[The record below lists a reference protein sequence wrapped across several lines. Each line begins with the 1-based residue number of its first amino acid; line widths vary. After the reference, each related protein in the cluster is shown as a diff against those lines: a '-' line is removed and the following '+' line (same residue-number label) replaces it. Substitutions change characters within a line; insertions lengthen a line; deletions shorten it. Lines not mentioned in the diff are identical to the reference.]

1 MAPAPPRPRAVQYP
15 ILDMPDYSV
24 YGITIRL
31 PFEVLQIPRAQAGSV
46 PDVELIEADVPMNLS
61 DPVAEDL
68 GWQAAV
74 GQYLVRAGGRA
85 GRFLVDGPDRIV
97 LQRSPNSDQ
106 AFVVHLLLHDV
117 MAGVLRHRGDLV
129 LHANAVVTEA
139 GSGAVA
145 ISGVSGAGKSTTTAR
160 LLESGGALITDDLTV
175 LRAIP
180 GGGVSVQPGI
190 GEIHLTDESLLALD
204 VDTAGLPRYP
214 WRAKAAVPFHS
225 VMVSEPQRLRD
236 IYLLTVADVPDV
248 RLTRQTGAGLFDAL
262 QDCIYGPLL
271 AVDTERVFGL
281 QANVCQTVRVWR
293 IERPSSAWSLEDVR
307 EAIQC
312 G

>member
-1 MAPAPPRPRAVQYP
+1 
-15 ILDMPDYSV
+15 MPDYSL

-31 PFEVLQIPRAQAGSV
+31 PFEVVQIPRAGAGSL
-46 PDVELIEADVPMNLS
+46 PDVELVEDDVPRDLS
-61 DPVAEDL
+61 DPIAGGV
-68 GWQAAV
+68 GWQVAA
-74 GQYLVRAGGRA
+74 GQYLIRAGARA

-97 LQRSPNSDQ
+97 LQRSQKSDQ

-117 MAGVLRHRGDLV
+117 IAGVLRHRGELV
-129 LHANAVVTEA
+129 LHANAVVTGA

-145 ISGVSGAGKSTTTAR
+145 ISGLSGAGKSTTTAR
-160 LLESGGALITDDLTV
+160 LLDSGGALITDDLTV

-180 GGGVSVQPGI
+180 GGGVSVQPGV
-190 GEIHLTDESLLALD
+190 GEIHLTDESVQALD

-225 VMVSEPQRLRD
+225 VMVSEPQPLRD

-248 RLTRQTGAGLFDAL
+248 RLTQQTGAGLFDAL

-271 AVDTERVFGL
+271 AVDTARVFGL

-293 IERPSSAWSLEDVR
+293 IERPRSGWSLEDVR
-307 EAIQC
+307 DAILC
-312 G
+312 GSLPH

>member
-1 MAPAPPRPRAVQYP
+1 MF
-15 ILDMPDYSV
+15 DYSV

-31 PFEVLQIPRAQAGSV
+31 PFEIAQIPRAASGSV
-46 PDVELIEADVPMNLS
+46 PDVELIEGEVPSDLA
-61 DPVAEDL
+61 DPVAGDV
-68 GWQAAV
+68 GWQAAA
-74 GQYLVRAGGRA
+74 GQYLVRGGGTA
-85 GRFLVDGPDRIV
+85 GRFLVDGPARIV
-97 LQRSPNSDQ
+97 LQRSPTSDQ

-129 LHANAVVTEA
+129 LHANAVVTRA

-160 LLESGGALITDDLTV
+160 ILESGGALITDDLTV

-190 GEIHLTDESLLALD
+190 GEIHLTDESVQALD
-204 VDTAGLPRYP
+204 VDTSDLPRYP

-225 VMVSEPQRLRD
+225 MMVSEPQPLRD
-236 IYLLTVADVPDV
+236 LYLLTVADVPDV
-248 RLTRQTGAGLFDAL
+248 RLTRQTGAGLFGAL

-271 AVDTERVFGL
+271 APDTARIFGL
-281 QANVCQTVRVWR
+281 QGNVCQTVRVWR
-293 IERPSSAWSLEDVR
+293 IERPRSRWSLEDVR
-307 EAIQC
+307 EAILC
-312 G
+312 R